1 MNYTLRAVPLLV
13 SFVVAAGCATTAP
26 SEFTASGKRD
36 LSQVMF
42 LRGQFAWWEAL
53 PEYQLETVELDLY
66 RAKAELT
73 ADGQPYEFKFADMGW
88 SPGTNCGYLIQ
99 EEDQTVVAGQ
109 KSKANCSSMF
119 ENFKFLPQ
127 DSGTYH
133 FYFDNR
139 GETPLVFVEPSKP

>member
-1 MNYTLRAVPLLV
+1 MNKNLWVTPLLV
-13 SFVVAAGCATTAP
+13 SLILTASCATSPP
-26 SEFTASGKRD
+26 SELTASGKRD

-53 PEYQLETVELDLY
+53 PEYQLESVEMDLY

-73 ADGQPYEFKFADMGW
+73 ADGQPYEFKFADMSW
-88 SPGTNCGYLIQ
+88 SPGTNCGYLTQ
-99 EEDQTVVAGQ
+99 DQDQDIISGQ

-127 DSGTYH
+127 ESGTYY

-139 GETPLVFVEPSKP
+139 GETPLIYVEPVKP